1 MLRAYYF
8 LGTEDIVEDKMNR
21 SIYQVVTGTRKKN
34 QARAVLVYTDRV
46 NRNSLL
52 GKVPIFEKVL
62 NIMICGL

>member
-1 MLRAYYF
+1 
-8 LGTEDIVEDKMNR
+8 MNR